1 LGSKNLAVKVFK
13 SFEGFKQ
20 IAVLY
25 KYWSYTTYVEYAYR
39 FNTKSKAQIF
49 VQKYFYWVNYN

>member
-1 LGSKNLAVKVFK
+1 MTPVEFKPTAPTNKRPQSYALDRVATGIGCFFLGSKNLAVKVFK

-25 KYWSYTTYVEYAYR
+25 KY
-39 FNTKSKAQIF
+39 
-49 VQKYFYWVNYN
+49 